1 MCYGSRYFIILPVT
15 ASKPKFFLMAIIV
28 ILETQTRNEKLLGLH
43 EIYHFHFNFNYT
55 EIDYLHS
62 TNYVLYFLL
71 LGILERHQPIRPLRR
86 CLVCVFKQ
94 SFSVFKQHFTHFNT
108 LFHPHVFPQ
117 IFLNN
122 NFQFLNTYT
131 KRALTILTDILMYTP
146 PLINRIPY
154 GLQYLRTLPKWL
166 TLSW

>member
-1 MCYGSRYFIILPVT
+1 MPTTLSCVCYGSRYFIILRVT

-43 EIYHFHFNFNYT
+43 EIYHFHFNFNNT
-55 EIDYLHS
+55 EIVYLHS
-62 TNYVLYFLL
+62 TNHVLYFLL
-71 LGILERHQPIRPLRR
+71 LGVLERHQPIRPL
-86 CLVCVFKQ
+86 
-94 SFSVFKQHFTHFNT
+94 T
-108 LFHPHVFPQ
+108 FH
-117 IFLNN
+117 
-122 NFQFLNTYT
+122 
-131 KRALTILTDILMYTP
+131 TDILMYTP